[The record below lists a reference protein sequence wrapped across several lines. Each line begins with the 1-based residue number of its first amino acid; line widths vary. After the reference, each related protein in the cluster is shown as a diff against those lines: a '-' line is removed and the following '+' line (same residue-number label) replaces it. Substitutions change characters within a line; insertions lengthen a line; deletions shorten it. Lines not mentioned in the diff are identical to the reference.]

1 MVREPQ
7 TEARGLDR
15 NDRVWL
21 KAPRRSDGLIK
32 PPDKARK
39 MGQHLG
45 KAHYRKLAHWEET
58 FESLA
63 FALRAA
69 DTREAHAALGLGP
82 ERTHE
87 SACEIVA

>member
-1 MVREPQ
+1 
-7 TEARGLDR
+7 
-15 NDRVWL
+15 
-21 KAPRRSDGLIK
+21 
-32 PPDKARK
+32 